1 MSLYFT
7 HVALYKQGVLFLL
20 TGAPCLEMAGLM
32 LLLACLPFTGVESW
46 HGGKEVGRFRSN
58 PQGDVIFELAAEL
71 LVGSVC
77 SVCEIV
83 W

>member
-1 MSLYFT
+1 MSLDFT
-7 HVALYKQGVLFLL
+7 HAALYEQGVLFLL

-32 LLLACLPFTGVESW
+32 LLLACLPFTGVESR
-46 HGGKEVGRFRSN
+46 HGGKEMGRFRSN

-83 W
+83 